1 MALALGTEKKS
12 QVILVVVLFAII
24 LGYGGWQLYGTFAG
38 PPARTIPV
46 PLQSGEA
53 AKPSA
58 ANASAANPEAQKL
71 TNAGIDPSLHF
82 SKLAESELVEYRG
95 AGRNIFSA
103 DSAPVHIEA
112 PAKSARATQALLNA
126 HPAAPEAPRPPS
138 IELKYFGY
146 TQNKDKALQAFFVH
160 GEDIFVAK
168 AGEVV
173 NHRYRVDSIRPNSVQ
188 VTDLGYNNTQT
199 LPLMTN

>member
-12 QVILVVVLFAII
+12 QVVLVVVLFAFI

-38 PPARTIPV
+38 PPATTHPIPAPV
-46 PLQSGEA
+46 QSGVA
-53 AKPSA
+53 AKP
-58 ANASAANPEAQKL
+58 SAANPEAQKR

-82 SKLAESELVEYRG
+82 DKLAQSELVEYLGR
-95 AGRNIFSA
+95 GRNIFSA
-103 DSAPVHIEA
+103 EATPVHIEA
-112 PAKSARATQALLNA
+112 PAKSARANQAALNM
-126 HPAAPEAPRPPS
+126 HPAAPEPPRPPA
-138 IELKYFGY
+138 IDLKYFCY

-168 AGEVV
+168 LGEIV
-173 NHRYRVDSIRPNSVQ
+173 NHRYRVDAIRPNSVQ